1 VPVILGRNGVEKILE
16 LELMPET
23 KKRLEK
29 SVLTIKEAINKL
41 SE

>member
-1 VPVILGRNGVEKILE
+1 
-16 LELMPET
+16 LMPET

-29 SVLTIKEAINKL
+29 SVLTIKEAIKKL